1 MKVIIGT
8 SIVPTTTLII
18 IFLFVEL
25 GILLTSFPQF
35 VYAQTV
41 ENEIIEN
48 TLQRVEEATQGTKEV
63 REQANKADQTV
74 VVNETSRSKVQEN
87 EEMKSSWKNY
97 TDEYNGFTIEYPSSW
112 ISDNY
117 SRIENSYQNASFEYR
132 AYPASHDTYKVLTR
146 ISAIDTVVN
155 YDSNYD
161 DRVLLEKPNMTKYVI
176 DGEKAGSYSYLQ
188 KDKESF
194 LQGNEVEEVITIHN
208 GKEYHFTF
216 EEKDVK
222 FFLTDF
228 PKIKKHMLN
237 SIRWLK
243 LDG

>member
-18 IFLFVEL
+18 YLFVEL

-41 ENEIIEN
+41 KNEIIEN
-48 TLQRVEEATQGTKEV
+48 TLERVKEATQGTKEV
-63 REQANKADQTV
+63 LEQANKADQTG

-97 TDEYNGFTIEYPSSW
+97 TDEYDGFTIEYPSSW
-112 ISDNY
+112 IANNY

-132 AYPASHDTYKVLTR
+132 AHSASHDTYKVLTR

-161 DRVLLEKPNMTKYVI
+161 DRVLLEKPNMTKYII

-216 EEKDVK
+216 EEKDIK
-222 FFLTDF
+222 FLFTDF

-243 LDG
+243 

>member
-1 MKVIIGT
+1 MKVIIVT
-8 SIVPTTTLII
+8 SIVPTASLI

-25 GILLTSFPQF
+25 GVLLTSFPKF

-48 TLQRVEEATQGTKEV
+48 TLKRVEEATQGSKEV
-63 REQANKADQTV
+63 LEQANKADQTV

-97 TDEYNGFTIEYPSSW
+97 TDEYDGFTIEYPSTWSAN
-112 ISDNY
+112 NY

-132 AYPASHDTYKVLTR
+132 AYSASHDTYKVLTR
-146 ISAIDTVVN
+146 ISALDTVVN

-161 DRVLLEKPNMTKYVI
+161 DRILLNKPNMTKYVI

-216 EEKDVK
+216 EEKNVK
-222 FFLTDF
+222 FILSEF
-228 PKIKKHMLN
+228 PEIKKHMLD
-237 SIRWLK
+237 SIRWLN
-243 LDG
+243 